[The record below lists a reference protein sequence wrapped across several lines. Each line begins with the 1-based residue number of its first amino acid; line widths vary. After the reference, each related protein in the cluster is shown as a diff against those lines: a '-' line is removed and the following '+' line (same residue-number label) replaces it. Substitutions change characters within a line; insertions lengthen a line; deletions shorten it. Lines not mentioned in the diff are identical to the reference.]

1 MSSINLVSA
10 KTVGLEKE
18 LKRLKIFRIIA
29 VAFLAVTLLLSILAF
44 VLNVTL
50 PIEAVKKQQ
59 QAAITG
65 IALFNN
71 KLTQYSL
78 LSDRAKNISDIISK
92 RQDYGLQVE
101 EISGKIP
108 ADASVDTMN
117 IVSGKITIVVS
128 STSLLSINKFID
140 DMVAFGAK
148 EKIIKNV
155 IIQGL
160 TLNFDN
166 GKYSLSLLADIL

>member
-29 VAFLAVTLLLSILAF
+29 IAFLAVTLLLSVLAF

-50 PIEAVKKQQ
+50 PIETVKKQQ
-59 QAAITG
+59 QATITG
-65 IALFNN
+65 ISFFNK
-71 KLTQYSL
+71 KLTQYTL
-78 LSDRAKNISDIISK
+78 LSDRVKNISDIISK
-92 RQDYGLQVE
+92 RQDYQTQVK

-108 ADASVDTMN
+108 ADATVETMD
-117 IVSGKITIVVS
+117 IVSGKITIVIS
-128 STSLLSINKFID
+128 STSLLSMNKFID

-148 EKIIKNV
+148 GKIIKNV